1 VQMGRWLS
9 EAKAEGSFPPPTA
22 QPHLASPLHFRD
34 SWHMLPAIF
43 GLSGLALSDDERAFF
58 RDADPAGYIL
68 FGRNVESRAQLR
80 ALTDELRSLHGRART
95 FICIDQEGGRV
106 ARMKPPVWA
115 AYPPGEAFDRLY
127 DVAPISAIEAARA
140 NAEALGLD
148 LAEAGISAG
157 CLPLLDV
164 RQPGA
169 HDVIGDRAFGT
180 EPLRVAALGRAV
192 LDGLARA
199 GVAGVIKHMPGHG
212 RTMVDSHRDLP
223 TVTATEAELETDLA
237 PFRALASAS
246 IGMTS
251 HLLYT
256 AWDAHNPATHSARI
270 VAEVIRGRIGF
281 DGLLL
286 TDDLDMQALGG
297 AVPDRAAR
305 AQAAGCDIALN
316 CWAKMDDM
324 IGIAQALAPMSDKT
338 AARLERALAPTSDFA
353 APVDLAWQAARA
365 ATRDA
370 LLALAT

>member
-1 VQMGRWLS
+1 
-9 EAKAEGSFPPPTA
+9 
-22 QPHLASPLHFRD
+22 
-34 SWHMLPAIF
+34 MLPAIF
-43 GLSGLALSDDERAFF
+43 GLAGLALSDDERAFF

-68 FGRNVESRAQLR
+68 FGRNVESRVQLR
-80 ALTDELRSLHGRART
+80 ALTDELRALHGRART

-115 AYPPGEAFDRLY
+115 SYPPGAVFDRLY

-148 LAEAGISAG
+148 LAEAGISVD

-164 RQPGA
+164 RQAGA
-169 HDVIGDRAFGT
+169 HDVIGDRALGH
-180 EPLRVAALGRAV
+180 EPLRVAALGRAM

-237 PFRALASAS
+237 PFRALAGAT

-256 AWDAHNPATHSARI
+256 AWDALNPATHSAQI

-281 DGLLL
+281 EGLLL

-297 AVPDRAAR
+297 TVPDRAAR

-324 IGIAQALAPMSDKT
+324 IGIAAALAPMSPET
-338 AARLERALAPTSDFA
+338 SARLERALAPTGDFA
-353 APVDLAWQAARA
+353 APVDLARQAERV
-365 ATRDA
+365 ATRDR
-370 LLALAT
+370 LLALSASGRG